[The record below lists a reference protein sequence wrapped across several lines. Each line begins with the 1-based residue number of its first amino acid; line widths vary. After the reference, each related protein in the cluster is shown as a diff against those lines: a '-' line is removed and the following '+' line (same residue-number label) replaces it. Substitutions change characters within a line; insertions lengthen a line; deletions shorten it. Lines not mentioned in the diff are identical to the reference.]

1 MAVSVAWGKMVAAL
15 GPRVYPPGARVAEPG
30 GKGDEA
36 EETPAPPTAT
46 DLGR

>member
-1 MAVSVAWGKMVAAL
+1 MLAAL

-36 EETPAPPTAT
+36 EATLAPPTET
-46 DLGR
+46 DLGQ